1 MTIKQPRELSVILS
15 EGDLPVENPK
25 MPDDYP
31 YHIAFVI
38 DGVVRQVFHVEEKLA
53 AILLSNPLVVQCA
66 APSNGG
72 PDNEWTYNSLDN
84 TFNAPVT
91 E

>member
-1 MTIKQPRELSVILS
+1 MTINQPRDLNTILA
-15 EGDLPVENPK
+15 EEEIQPENPK
-25 MPDDYP
+25 MPNDYP

-53 AILLSNPLVVQCA
+53 AILLSNPLVVQCSS
-66 APSNGG
+66 PSDGG
-72 PDNEWTYNSLDN
+72 PDNEWTYNPLDN
-84 TFNAPVT
+84 TFSAPIT